1 MKNKLYLKNWMSSNS
16 VRTFV
21 IVLIM
26 AIVSA
31 LLFVSMY
38 FSIGLNNSIDNMKQR
53 LGADMMIVPE
63 KSGKEQETLF
73 VSGKPSE
80 FYMKNDVLDK
90 VQKVEGVKQA
100 APQLYIATLQESCCS
115 MPIQAIGIDFEKDFT
130 IKPWMT
136 KDVKDLKDGEILIGN
151 NVTVTDVKTLKF
163 FGKTYTVK
171 SKLMQTGLGFDNAI
185 FMNFESAKKML
196 QDGAKVHP
204 QKYVPNSEISSI
216 MIKKDDNA
224 DSEQVTV
231 NLMKSLRGT
240 STMVVMNKNFVDNLS
255 KEMFSLMKYLKILL
269 TFTLIMAII
278 VLISIFTVD
287 FKHKEKQMA
296 TLRILGITKSKLK
309 SIILQYSVVL
319 SLIGAVIGIGLSIL
333 TVKLFSGQIEKSLD
347 LAFMKV
353 DAKQILMISII
364 TLLVVVVISLITQ
377 IFNVIKISKE
387 ELALKLRGN

>member
-1 MKNKLYLKNWMSSNS
+1 MKNKLYLKNWMASNS

-53 LGADMMIVPE
+53 IGADMMIVPE

-100 APQLYIATLQESCCS
+100 APQIYIATLQESCCS

-185 FMNFESAKKML
+185 FMNFDTAKKML
-196 QDGAKVHP
+196 QDAAKVHP

-287 FKHKEKQMA
+287 FKDKEKQMA
-296 TLRILGITKSKLK
+296 TLRILGITKNKLK

-353 DAKQILMISII
+353 NAKEILLISLI
-364 TLLVVVVISLITQ
+364 TLAVVIVIALITQ
-377 IFNVIKISKE
+377 IFNVIKISKD

>member
-100 APQLYIATLQESCCS
+100 APQIYIATLQESCCS

-185 FMNFESAKKML
+185 FMNFDTAKKML
-196 QDGAKVHP
+196 QDSAKVHP
-204 QKYVPNSEISSI
+204 EKYIPNSEISSI

-255 KEMFSLMKYLKILL
+255 KEMFSLIKYLKILL

-287 FKHKEKQMA
+287 FKDKEKQMA

>member
-100 APQLYIATLQESCCS
+100 APQIYIATLQESCCS

-185 FMNFESAKKML
+185 FMNFDTAKKML
-196 QDGAKVHP
+196 QDSAKVHP
-204 QKYVPNSEISSI
+204 EKYIPNSEISSI

>member
-1 MKNKLYLKNWMSSNS
+1 MKDKLYLKNWMSSNP
-16 VRTFV
+16 VRTFI

-63 KSGKEQETLF
+63 KSGKEQEALF

-115 MPIQAIGIDFEKDFT
+115 FPVQAIGIDFEKDFT
-130 IKPWMT
+130 IKPWM
-136 KDVKDLKDGEILIGN
+136 KQDVKELKDGEILIGN
-151 NVTVTDVKTLKF
+151 NVSVVDADTLTF
-163 FGKTYTVK
+163 FGKKYKVK
-171 SKLMQTGLGFDNAI
+171 SKLMKTGLGFDNAI
-185 FMNFESAKKML
+185 FMNFDTAKKML
-196 QDGAKVHP
+196 QDSIKVHP

-216 MIKKDDNA
+216 LIKKQDNA
-224 DSEQVTV
+224 DSEQLTV

-240 STMVVMNKNFVDNLS
+240 HTMVVMNKNFVDNLS

-287 FKHKEKQMA
+287 FKDKEKQMA

-309 SIILQYSVVL
+309 SIILKYSVVL
-319 SLIGAVIGIGLSIL
+319 SFIGAVIGIGLSIL

-347 LAFMKV
+347 LAFMSV
-353 DAKQILMISII
+353 DAKEILIISAI
-364 TLLVVVVISLITQ
+364 TLLVVVVIALITQ
-377 IFNVIKISKE
+377 IFNVIKISKD
-387 ELALKLRGN
+387 ELALTLRGN

>member
-90 VQKVEGVKQA
+90 VRKVQGVQQA

-115 MPIQAIGIDFEKDFT
+115 FPVQAIGIDFEKDFT
-130 IKPWMT
+130 IKPWM
-136 KDVKDLKDGEILIGN
+136 KQDVKELKDGEILIGN
-151 NVTVTDVKTLKF
+151 NVSVVDAKTLTF
-163 FGKTYTVK
+163 FGKKYTVK
-171 SKLMQTGLGFDNAI
+171 SKLMQTGLGFDNTI

-196 QDGAKVHP
+196 HDAAKVHP
-204 QKYVPNSEISSI
+204 EKYIPNSEISSI

-231 NLMKSLRGT
+231 DLMKSLRGT

-269 TFTLIMAII
+269 TFTLIMAVI

-287 FKHKEKQMA
+287 FKDKEKQMA
-296 TLRILGITKSKLK
+296 TLRILGLTKSKLK

-347 LAFMKV
+347 LAFMSV
-353 DAKQILMISII
+353 NAKEILIISAI
-364 TLLVVVVISLITQ
+364 TLVVVVVIALITQ
-377 IFNVIKISKE
+377 IFNVIKISKD
-387 ELALKLRGN
+387 ELALTLRGN

>member
-287 FKHKEKQMA
+287 FKDKEKQMA

>member
-353 DAKQILMISII
+353 AAKQILMISII

>member
-100 APQLYIATLQESCCS
+100 APQIYIATLQESCCS

-185 FMNFESAKKML
+185 FMNFDTAKKML
-196 QDGAKVHP
+196 QDSAKVHP
-204 QKYVPNSEISSI
+204 EKYIPNSEISSI

-287 FKHKEKQMA
+287 FKDKEKQMA
-296 TLRILGITKSKLK
+296 TLRILGITKNKLK

-353 DAKQILMISII
+353 NAKEILLISLI
-364 TLLVVVVISLITQ
+364 TLAVVIVIALITQ
-377 IFNVIKISKE
+377 IFNVIKISKD

>member
-1 MKNKLYLKNWMSSNS
+1 
-16 VRTFV
+16 
-21 IVLIM
+21 
-26 AIVSA
+26 
-31 LLFVSMY
+31 
-38 FSIGLNNSIDNMKQR
+38 MKQR

-115 MPIQAIGIDFEKDFT
+115 FPVQAIGIDFEKDFT
-130 IKPWMT
+130 IKPWM
-136 KDVKDLKDGEILIGN
+136 KQDVKELKDNEILIGN
-151 NVTVTDVKTLKF
+151 NVSVVDANTLTF
-163 FGKTYTVK
+163 FGKKYTVK

-185 FMNFESAKKML
+185 FMNFDTAKKML
-196 QDGAKVHP
+196 HDAAKVHP
-204 QKYVPNSEISSI
+204 EKYIPNSEISSI
-216 MIKKDDNA
+216 MIKKEDNA

-287 FKHKEKQMA
+287 FKDKEKQMA

-319 SLIGAVIGIGLSIL
+319 SIIGAVIGIGLSIL

-347 LAFMKV
+347 LAFMSV
-353 DAKQILMISII
+353 NAKEILIISAI
-364 TLLVVVVISLITQ
+364 TLLVVVVIALITQ
-377 IFNVIKISKE
+377 IFNVIKISKD

>member
-1 MKNKLYLKNWMSSNS
+1 
-16 VRTFV
+16 
-21 IVLIM
+21 
-26 AIVSA
+26 
-31 LLFVSMY
+31 
-38 FSIGLNNSIDNMKQR
+38 
-53 LGADMMIVPE
+53 
-63 KSGKEQETLF
+63 
-73 VSGKPSE
+73 
-80 FYMKNDVLDK
+80 
-90 VQKVEGVKQA
+90 
-100 APQLYIATLQESCCS
+100 
-115 MPIQAIGIDFEKDFT
+115 
-130 IKPWMT
+130 
-136 KDVKDLKDGEILIGN
+136 
-151 NVTVTDVKTLKF
+151 
-163 FGKTYTVK
+163 
-171 SKLMQTGLGFDNAI
+171 
-185 FMNFESAKKML
+185 
-196 QDGAKVHP
+196 
-204 QKYVPNSEISSI
+204 

>member
-90 VQKVEGVKQA
+90 VQKVQGVKQA

-196 QDGAKVHP
+196 QDAAKVHP
-204 QKYVPNSEISSI
+204 EKYVPNSEISSI

>member
-53 LGADMMIVPE
+53 IGADMMIVPE

-100 APQLYIATLQESCCS
+100 APQIYIATLQESCCS

-185 FMNFESAKKML
+185 FMNFDTAKKML
-196 QDGAKVHP
+196 QDAAKVHP

-287 FKHKEKQMA
+287 FKDKEKQMA
-296 TLRILGITKSKLK
+296 TLRILGITKNKLK

-353 DAKQILMISII
+353 NAKEILLISLI
-364 TLLVVVVISLITQ
+364 TLAVVIVIALITQ
-377 IFNVIKISKE
+377 IFNVIKISKD

>member
-1 MKNKLYLKNWMSSNS
+1 MKDNLYLKNWMSSNS

-90 VQKVEGVKQA
+90 VQKVQGVKQA

-115 MPIQAIGIDFEKDFT
+115 MSIQAIGIDFEKDLT

-196 QDGAKVHP
+196 QDAAKVHP
-204 QKYVPNSEISSI
+204 ENTFQI
-216 MIKKDDNA
+216 
-224 DSEQVTV
+224 
-231 NLMKSLRGT
+231 L
-240 STMVVMNKNFVDNLS
+240 
-255 KEMFSLMKYLKILL
+255 KYLP
-269 TFTLIMAII
+269 
-278 VLISIFTVD
+278 S
-287 FKHKEKQMA
+287 
-296 TLRILGITKSKLK
+296 
-309 SIILQYSVVL
+309 
-319 SLIGAVIGIGLSIL
+319 
-333 TVKLFSGQIEKSLD
+333 
-347 LAFMKV
+347 
-353 DAKQILMISII
+353 
-364 TLLVVVVISLITQ
+364 
-377 IFNVIKISKE
+377 
-387 ELALKLRGN
+387 